1 MTLQVGAPLASG
13 LKTALLDDTR
23 GRLAQ
28 AAIGAFDC
36 RTSVGG
42 QRGTQGALAEDNFF
56 ATTSVAP
63 GGMSF
68 VPHSSPVDPKAKL
81 S

>member
-1 MTLQVGAPLASG
+1 MTLQVGASLASG

-36 RTSVGG
+36 PTSVGG
-42 QRGTQGALAEDNFF
+42 QVSRITRRRTRVPSE
-56 ATTSVAP
+56 VP
-63 GGMSF
+63 SF
-68 VPHSSPVDPKAKL
+68 T
-81 S
+81 